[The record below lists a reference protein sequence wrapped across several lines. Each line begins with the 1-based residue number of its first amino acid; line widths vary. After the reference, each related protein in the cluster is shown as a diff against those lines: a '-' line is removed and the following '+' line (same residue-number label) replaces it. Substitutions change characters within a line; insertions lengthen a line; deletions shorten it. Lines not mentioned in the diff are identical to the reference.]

1 MDYDALRRGQ
11 RTVNVVFDAAT
22 SSLAGDALQSLAC
35 ATLAQASCDA
45 EAGMA
50 MLRELATAAGS
61 RGMCGGQALDIDATG
76 AVSPLHVEE
85 LERLHALKTGAL
97 LRASVR
103 MGAIAAGGDA
113 DTPDCLDRLTAP
125 PPRAFPVSAHP
136 PPIPKP

>member
-1 MDYDALRRGQ
+1 
-11 RTVNVVFDAAT
+11 
-22 SSLAGDALQSLAC
+22 
-35 ATLAQASCDA
+35 
-45 EAGMA
+45 MA

-103 MGAIAAGGDA
+103 MGAIAAGVDA
-113 DTPDCLDRLTAP
+113 DTRECLARFADALGLAFPVRDDLLDVESASA
-125 PPRAFPVSAHP
+125 PPRAEEHTSELQSLMRISYAVFCLKQKKHDT
-136 PPIPKP
+136 

>member
-11 RTVNVVFDAAT
+11 RTVNVVFDEAT
-22 SSLAGDALQSLAC
+22 AILAGDALQSLAF

-76 AVSPLHVEE
+76 GVLPLHVEA
-85 LERLHALKTGAL
+85 LE
-97 LRASVR
+97 
-103 MGAIAAGGDA
+103 
-113 DTPDCLDRLTAP
+113 RLTAP
-125 PPRAFPVSAHP
+125 KQLGEAAGRGRGGTS
-136 PPIPKP
+136 

>member
-76 AVSPLHVEE
+76 AVSPLHVRSEE
-85 LERLHALKTGAL
+85 HTSELQSLMRISYAVFCLKKKTNKQYKNTTYNIHIEPLHKCNTQHIKL
-97 LRASVR
+97 
-103 MGAIAAGGDA
+103 
-113 DTPDCLDRLTAP
+113 
-125 PPRAFPVSAHP
+125 
-136 PPIPKP
+136 